1 MQTGLLHLHN
11 LLRWVILLLLIWSI
25 LKAYAGWK
33 GNKPFN
39 PADKKTW
46 LFTMIA
52 GHITLML
59 GIFQVLWG
67 RYGILTY
74 KLPEGTSIMKDKFL
88 RFFIVEHPVLMIASI
103 IFITLGH
110 GMAKKTVSDE
120 IKYKKAF
127 IYFLLAFILI
137 MVSVPWPFRGIVGR
151 PYFPGIAG

>member
-1 MQTGLLHLHN
+1 
-11 LLRWVILLLLIWSI
+11 
-25 LKAYAGWK
+25 
-33 GNKPFN
+33 
-39 PADKKTW
+39 
-46 LFTMIA
+46 MIA
-52 GHITLML
+52 GHVTLML

-88 RFFIVEHPVLMIASI
+88 RFFIVEHPVLMIAAI

-137 MVSVPWPFRGIVGR
+137 MVSIPWPFRGIVGR